1 MQFLKK
7 FPNPLQFIFSLG
19 FFIVMVIILL
29 FLGQSYLHASESG
42 EKIGAAAGTA
52 TGWAIG
58 SFEGA
63 TKGRAAGIEKGKQIG
78 LQAEDSL
85 AKIEDIVNDIGKL
98 EVLVATVNIE
108 NFNKMGHDYAALY
121 LLRGEVVFTVDF
133 EEVFVEMEKDG
144 VISVLFPT
152 PQAEL
157 YIDPSEIQKVAE
169 YQKNFFSGST
179 EAGFIEYLNSLEKI
193 NEASKQSITNYKELL
208 KQAEDA
214 AANQIELLIKNLRI
228 TDGQIKVEMRQSTQN
243 GRNEL

>member
-1 MQFLKK
+1 
-7 FPNPLQFIFSLG
+7 
-19 FFIVMVIILL
+19 
-29 FLGQSYLHASESG
+29 
-42 EKIGAAAGTA
+42 
-52 TGWAIG
+52 
-58 SFEGA
+58 
-63 TKGRAAGIEKGKQIG
+63 
-78 LQAEDSL
+78 
-85 AKIEDIVNDIGKL
+85 
-98 EVLVATVNIE
+98 
-108 NFNKMGHDYAALY
+108 MGHDYAALY

-133 EEVFVEMEKDG
+133 EEVFVEMEEDG

-228 TDGQIKVEMRQSTQN
+228 TDGQIKVEMRQSTHN